1 MKNLLITSGLTIFI
15 IFVVL
20 SGCVENTNNNNQQP
34 GPIIL
39 TLVGN
44 TTKNLTMNDL
54 LNFES
59 FTASGSKIKST
70 GTITGPYTYKGVNV
84 SLLVSLVN
92 PETNYSLFVRA
103 SDGYQMTYSASQ
115 VEGTFAVYDAQ
126 GNPSMGTNLALMLAY
141 EQIGEN
147 LTDGPRIVIVGK
159 NSPTTDSH
167 FWVKNVSYM
176 KIMPFTID
184 WSVNLSGVTSMDM
197 DRATFESLASC
208 SFHKTSYK
216 FTNET
221 GEHTYDGVSLWV
233 LVSAVDGADAPDGHY
248 MFNDQLAK
256 DGYTVRVTATDGF
269 NVTFLSSQITGNNSI
284 LVAYQLD
291 NNPLPSSEFPLR
303 IIGNNLT
310 GKQKIKMIA
319 SIKLEGFQLISQW
332 NLTVKGIKTLVFD
345 QPSFI
350 AAFSCGTH
358 TRYYNYTDDSG
369 PHSYAGIPLWIFVGA
384 VDDNETG
391 HNTLNMTLVNQGY
404 NVTVFA
410 NDGYNQTF
418 PISMIAQND
427 SIIVAYTFDGKT
439 LTGENAPLKLV
450 GSGLSNKQKIKGVSE
465 IRLQGL

>member
-1 MKNLLITSGLTIFI
+1 MKKSLITSGLTLFI
-15 IFVVL
+15 VFVIL

-34 GPIIL
+34 GPVVL
-39 TLVGN
+39 TLVGD
-44 TTKNLTMNDL
+44 TTRNLTMNDL
-54 LNFES
+54 EDLES
-59 FTASGSKIKST
+59 YTGSGSYQKST
-70 GTITGPYTYKGVNV
+70 GTIMGPYTYKGVNV
-84 SLLVSLVN
+84 SVLVSLVY
-92 PETNYSLFVRA
+92 PKTNYSLLVRA

-115 VEGTFAVYDAQ
+115 VNGTFAVYDAQ
-126 GNPSMGTNLALMLAY
+126 GNPSMGTDLALMLAY
-141 EQIGEN
+141 EQINEN

-167 FWVKNVSYM
+167 FWVKNVNYM
-176 KIMPFTID
+176 NIMPFTVD

-208 SFHKTSYK
+208 SFHKTSYE

-221 GEHTYDGVSLWV
+221 GEHAYDGVPLWI
-233 LVSAVDGADAPDGHY
+233 LVSAIDGADAPDGHY
-248 MFNDQLAK
+248 MFNDLLVQE
-256 DGYTVRVTATDGF
+256 GYIVRVIATDGF
-269 NVTFLSSQITGNNSI
+269 NVTFSSSQVTGNDSI

-291 NNPLPSSEFPLR
+291 NNLLPSNEFPLR
-303 IIGNNLT
+303 IIGDNLT

-319 SIKLEGFQLISQW
+319 SIKLEGFKLISQW
-332 NLTVKGIKTLVFD
+332 NLTVIGVKTLVFD

-350 AAFSCGTH
+350 AAFSCRTH

-369 PHSYAGIPLWIFVGA
+369 PHSYAGIPLWVFVGA

-391 HNTLNMTLVNQGY
+391 HNTLNMTQVNQGY

-410 NDGYNQTF
+410 NDGFNQTF

-439 LTGENAPLKLV
+439 LTGENAPLKLI

-465 IRLQGL
+465 IRIQK